1 MAGHP
6 QRELNVKG
14 VGIHHQDDK
23 EFKVY
28 ISKSNPVIQAVRS
41 SESNFAR
48 AYKENKISKK
58 YYSKTFYPTKHLIT
72 RWFNI
77 LNEEIF
83 NNQVHPFYDIEILQ
97 KKGCHAEH
105 IPYEE
110 EGEKVY
116 GVLSIADRFINRN
129 EFLFTLAHEMV
140 HQWQW
145 MTLNRTDHGESFFK
159 WKNKFAQ
166 FEIPLGVSI

>member
-1 MAGHP
+1 
-6 QRELNVKG
+6 

-28 ISKSNPVIQAVRS
+28 ISKSNPVVQAVRS

-58 YYSKTFYPTKHLIT
+58 YYYKTFYPTKHLIT

-110 EGEKVY
+110 EGEKVF

>member
-1 MAGHP
+1 
-6 QRELNVKG
+6 
-14 VGIHHQDDK
+14 
-23 EFKVY
+23 VY
-28 ISKSNPVIQAVRS
+28 ISKSNPVIQAVRGD
-41 SESNFAR
+41 ETNLLR
-48 AYKENKISKK
+48 AYKENKIGTKR
-58 YYSKTFYPTKHLIT
+58 YIKTFFPTKHLIT

-77 LNEEIF
+77 LNEEVF
-83 NNQVHPFYDIEILQ
+83 DNKVHPFYDIEIIQ

-110 EGEKVY
+110 EGGKVY
-116 GVLSIADRFINRN
+116 GVLSMADRFINRN

-166 FEIPLGVSI
+166 FELPLGVSI

>member
-1 MAGHP
+1 
-6 QRELNVKG
+6 

-28 ISKSNPVIQAVRS
+28 ISKSNPVVQAVRS
-41 SESNFAR
+41 SESNLAR

>member
-28 ISKSNPVIQAVRS
+28 ISKSNPVVQAVRS
-41 SESNFAR
+41 SESNLAR

-97 KKGCHAEH
+97 KKGCHAD
-105 IPYEE
+105 IFLMKKK
-110 EGEKVY
+110 EKR
-116 GVLSIADRFINRN
+116 S
-129 EFLFTLAHEMV
+129 MV
-140 HQWQW
+140 FY
-145 MTLNRTDHGESFFK
+145 L
-159 WKNKFAQ
+159 
-166 FEIPLGVSI
+166 

>member
-28 ISKSNPVIQAVRS
+28 ISKSNPVVQAVRS
-41 SESNFAR
+41 SESNLAR

-166 FEIPLGVSI
+166 FELPLGVSI

>member
-28 ISKSNPVIQAVRS
+28 ISKSNPVVQAVRS
-41 SESNFAR
+41 SESNLAR

-145 MTLNRTDHGESFFK
+145 MTLNITDHGESFFK

-166 FEIPLGVSI
+166 FELPLGVSI

>member
-1 MAGHP
+1 MY
-6 QRELNVKG
+6 VT
-14 VGIHHQDDK
+14 K
-23 EFKVY
+23 E
-28 ISKSNPVIQAVRS
+28 NPVIQEVRS
-41 SESNFAR
+41 YETNLDR
-48 AYKENKISKK
+48 AYKENKKI
-58 YYSKTFYPTKHLIT
+58 KTFYPTKHLIT

-159 WKNKFAQ
+159 WKNKLAQ
-166 FEIPLGVSI
+166 FEIPLGESI

>member
-28 ISKSNPVIQAVRS
+28 ISKSNPVVQAVRS
-41 SESNFAR
+41 SESNLAR

-159 WKNKFAQ
+159 WKNKLAQ
-166 FEIPLGVSI
+166 FEIPLGESI

>member
-1 MAGHP
+1 M
-6 QRELNVKG
+6 
-14 VGIHHQDDK
+14 
-23 EFKVY
+23 Y
-28 ISKSNPVIQAVRS
+28 ISKSNPVIQAVRGDETNLS
-41 SESNFAR
+41 R
-48 AYKENKISKK
+48 AYKENKIGEER
-58 YYSKTFYPTKHLIT
+58 YLKTFYPTKHLIT

-83 NNQVHPFYDIEILQ
+83 DNRVNPFYDIEILQ

-110 EGEKVY
+110 EGGKVY
-116 GVLSIADRFINRN
+116 GVLSIADRFINKN

-145 MTLNRTDHGESFFK
+145 MTLNRTNHGESFFK

>member
-1 MAGHP
+1 M
-6 QRELNVKG
+6 
-14 VGIHHQDDK
+14 
-23 EFKVY
+23 Y
-28 ISKSNPVIQAVRS
+28 ISKDNYIIQEVRS
-41 SESNFAR
+41 YETNLDR
-48 AYKENKISKK
+48 AYKENKKI
-58 YYSKTFYPTKHLIT
+58 KTFHPTKHLIT

-159 WKNKFAQ
+159 WKNKLAQ
-166 FEIPLGVSI
+166 FEIPLGESI

>member
-110 EGEKVY
+110 EGEKVF